1 MSKIEL
7 FTVINPFPAVSN
19 TVVRLQNLVFDLP
32 TLQFLV
38 FSFFFSSNS
47 INGLGTCTFFKLFNS
62 KPQCKVQIS
71 PVLLLS
77 YRPKFSLSFSVLSTS
92 SLILLESL
100 CSLSLSLFRS
110 LFFVDHNTKI
120 LWPK

>member
-38 FSFFFSSNS
+38 FSVFFSSNS
-47 INGLGTCTFFKLFNS
+47 INGLGM
-62 KPQCKVQIS
+62 
-71 PVLLLS
+71 
-77 YRPKFSLSFSVLSTS
+77 Y
-92 SLILLESL
+92 IL
-100 CSLSLSLFRS
+100 
-110 LFFVDHNTKI
+110 
-120 LWPK
+120 